1 MRRVMAMVLAGGR
14 GEGLGVLS
22 VPRAA
27 PALPFGGKYRVIDF
41 TLSNCVHSE
50 IFKVALLT
58 QHQPTSLVEHIG
70 AGRPWDLDRLEGSVQ
85 ILQPFVRRD
94 RSLWYRGTA
103 DALSQNANAIE
114 DANVQHVVVASGDHV
129 YLMDYT
135 QLVAAHEESGARITI
150 AVTPAGPG
158 RGARAGMVALDDQD
172 RVRRFVEKP
181 GETDLRWASMG
192 LYVFDAGFLL
202 RALADLDGPDLVF
215 DLLLPALEAGERVQA
230 FRFAGYWEDVGEL
243 STYYRAS
250 RELLSERPPLRLDD
264 PRWTVLTR
272 NEERP
277 PARFGEGARV
287 ENSLVAA
294 GARVDGCVTRSIVFP
309 GAWIEEGAVVEDS
322 IVLQDS
328 WIGKDA
334 RICRAVLDKDVIVGE
349 GAVVGQPSARG
360 AGDSTAAALDDDG
373 RDLVAVGKEAVLE
386 AGATVRPGQVVP
398 VGGGRG
404 RGLPPSV
411 AAKPHGEWPR

>member
-70 AGRPWDLDRLEGSVQ
+70 AGRPWDLDRLGGGVQ
-85 ILQPFVRRD
+85 ILQPFVRRE

-103 DALSQNANAIE
+103 DALAQNLNAIE
-114 DANVQHVVVASGDHV
+114 NAQVQHVVVASGDHV
-129 YLMDYT
+129 VLMDYG
-135 QLVAAHEESGARITI
+135 QLVQKHEESGARVTI
-150 AVTPAGPG
+150 AVAPVAPE
-158 RGARAGMVALDDQD
+158 RGDRFGMLELDEQD
-172 RVRRFVEKP
+172 RVRRFLEKP
-181 GETDLRWASMG
+181 GPTDLRWASMG
-192 LYVFDAGFLL
+192 LYVFDAGFLI
-202 RALADLDGPDLVF
+202 RALTELKGPDLVY
-215 DLLLPALEAGERVQA
+215 DLLLPALAAGERLNA
-230 FRFAGYWEDVGEL
+230 FRFAGAWEDVGEL

-250 RELLSERPPLRLDD
+250 RDLLSDRPALRLDD

-277 PARFGEGARV
+277 PAHFGEGADVSR
-287 ENSLVAA
+287 SLVAA
-294 GARVDGCVTRSIVFP
+294 GARVDGTVRRSIIFP
-309 GAWIEEGAVVEDS
+309 GAWIERDAVVEDA
-322 IVLQDS
+322 IVFH
-328 WIGKDA
+328 DA
-334 RICRAVLDKDVIVGE
+334 WVGRGAHVTRAVLDKDAIIGE
-349 GAVVGQPSARG
+349 DATLGA
-360 AGDSTAAALDDDG
+360 AGDGDG
-373 RDLVAVGKEAVLE
+373 ELVAVGKEAVIA
-386 AGATVRPGQVVP
+386 AGARIPPGVSIP

-404 RGLPPSV
+404 RGLAAEPSPTK
-411 AAKPHGEWPR
+411 AHGEWPR

>member
-70 AGRPWDLDRLEGSVQ
+70 AGRPWDLDRIDGSVQ

-103 DALSQNANAIE
+103 DALAQNANAIE
-114 DANVQHVVVASGDHV
+114 NANVQHVVVASGDHV
-129 YLMDYT
+129 YLMDYS
-135 QLVAAHEESGARITI
+135 QLIAAHEESGARITL
-150 AVTPAGPG
+150 AVTPATPG

-181 GETDLRWASMG
+181 GVDTDLRWASMG

-202 RALADLDGPDLVF
+202 RALAELDGPDLVF

-230 FRFAGYWEDVGEL
+230 FRFPGYWEDVGEL
-243 STYYRAS
+243 DTYYRAS
-250 RELLSERPPLRLDD
+250 RELLSDRPPLRLDD

-277 PARFGEGARV
+277 PARFGDGAKV
-287 ENSLVAA
+287 TNSLVAA
-294 GARVDGCVTRSIVFP
+294 GARVDGEVRRSIVFP
-309 GAWIEEGAVVEDS
+309 GAWIEEGAVVEDA
-322 IVLQDS
+322 IVLQDA
-328 WIGKDA
+328 WVGKDA
-334 RICRAVLDKDVIVGE
+334 QVARAVLDKDVIVGE
-349 GAVVGQPSARG
+349 GARIGEPSDDG
-360 AGDSTAAALDDDG
+360 DDG
-373 RDLVAVGKEAVLE
+373 RALVAVGKEAVVK
-386 AGATVRPGQVVP
+386 AGAVLAAGAVVP

-404 RGLPPSV
+404 RGLPP
-411 AAKPHGEWPR
+411 AAVQKPHGEWPR

>member
-1 MRRVMAMVLAGGR
+1 VRRVMAMVLAGGR

-70 AGRPWDLDRLEGSVQ
+70 AGRPWDLDRLDGSVQ
-85 ILQPFVRRD
+85 VLQPFVRRE

-103 DALSQNANAIE
+103 DALAQNSNAIE
-114 DANVQHVVVASGDHV
+114 NANVQHVVVASGDHV
-129 YLMDYT
+129 YLMDYS

-150 AVTPAGPG
+150 AVTAATPG

-181 GETDLRWASMG
+181 GVETDLRWASMG

-202 RALADLDGPDLVF
+202 RALGELDGPDLVF
-215 DLLLPALEAGERVQA
+215 DLLLPAIEAGERVQA
-230 FRFAGYWEDVGEL
+230 FRFPGYWEDVGEL
-243 STYYRAS
+243 DTYYRAS

-277 PARFGEGARV
+277 PARFGEEARV
-287 ENSLVAA
+287 TNSLVAA
-294 GARVDGCVTRSIVFP
+294 GARVDGEVTRSIVFP
-309 GAWIEEGAVVEDS
+309 GSWIEEGSVVEDS
-322 IVLQDS
+322 IVMQDA
-328 WIGKDA
+328 WIGKGA
-334 RICRAVLDKDVIVGE
+334 RISRAVLDKDVIVGE
-349 GAVVGQPSARG
+349 GAVVGEPAGG
-360 AGDSTAAALDDDG
+360 ADPVTEDG
-373 RDLVAVGKEAVLE
+373 RGLVAVGKEAVVK
-386 AGATVRPGQVVP
+386 AGAVLRSGAVVP

-404 RGLPPSV
+404 RGLPPPPT
-411 AAKPHGEWPR
+411 ARPHGEWPR